1 MPVPYKDSVRAGK
14 HLLYC
19 AVVLA
24 GSGTAQIAIAQTLPD
39 AGQLL
44 NEHQQTRPSEP
55 GSTQPPAA
63 FELPSGTNGSA
74 TNSGLRV
81 QLKAIRFSGDTELA
95 EVENLTALTKP
106 VLGKTLDH
114 AGLQQ
119 LVESLT
125 RYLRGRGYVL
135 ARAYLPRQDLTD
147 GELEIA
153 LVKGRLQSD
162 ASRIEVNSNT
172 RSSPERLRRIA
183 ESALPENKVLRA
195 EDLERA
201 LLLINDQPG
210 VSAQSALDMGAEP
223 GTSRLLINARKGPLV
238 SGNLSADNYG
248 NRSTGTA
255 RANAQVSLNDP
266 LGIGDQLSIGLSK
279 STGTDIVGASYSLP
293 LNASGLRLNAAG
305 SYLRY
310 EVDQEQFRPLDL
322 RGNARSGSLGLSYP
336 VIRSR
341 LQNLNL
347 SATYEYKALED
358 EAIGINLRDRELNN
372 VILAMSGNRFDSLG
386 GGGVTDAMLALTM
399 GELDLSGNRDDQ
411 FADRVSAGS
420 DGSFNK
426 LNLRVSRL
434 QSLGASSP
442 WTLFGGVSA
451 QWASDNLDSSEK
463 FLLGGPAGVRA
474 YPVGEASGDQGWL
487 ATLELRRNIAV
498 NLPGVVLQ
506 GLGFVDT
513 GRIWLH
519 QDTWPGSINNA
530 GDTNRY
536 DLHAVGVGAN
546 LWAGNF
552 SVRTA
557 VARTLDNNPGRS
569 SSGLDADSR
578 ASDWRA
584 WVQASYAF

>member
-24 GSGTAQIAIAQTLPD
+24 GSSAAPLVFAQAVPD

-44 NEHQQTRPSEP
+44 NEHQQTQPSEP
-55 GSTQPPAA
+55 RSTQPPAA
-63 FELPSGTNGSA
+63 FELPSGTNQPSD
-74 TNSGLRV
+74 SGLRV
-81 QLKAIRFSGDTELA
+81 QLKAIRFSGDTALA
-95 EVENLTALTKP
+95 EAENLQELIKP

-119 LVESLT
+119 LVDSLT

-135 ARAYLPRQDLTD
+135 ARAYLPRQDLTE
-147 GELEIA
+147 GQLEIA
-153 LVKGRLQSD
+153 LVKGRLQSG
-162 ASRIEVNSNT
+162 ASRIEMSGAT
-172 RSSPERLRRIA
+172 RSSPERLHGIA
-183 ESALPENKVLRA
+183 DSALAEGEVLRV

-210 VSAQSALDMGAEP
+210 ISAQSALERGVEP
-223 GTSRLLINARKGPLV
+223 GTSRLLINAKQGSLLNGGV
-238 SGNLSADNYG
+238 STDNYG

-255 RANAQVSLNDP
+255 RANAQLSLNDP
-266 LGIGDQLSIGLSK
+266 LGIGDQLNIGVSK
-279 STGTDIVGASYSLP
+279 SSGSDIVGGSYSLP
-293 LNASGLRLNAAG
+293 LTASGLRLNAAG

-322 RGNARSGSLGLSYP
+322 RGTARSGSLGLSYP
-336 VIRSR
+336 LIRSR
-341 LQNLNL
+341 LENLNL

-358 EAIGINLRDRELNN
+358 RALGTNLRDRELNN
-372 VILAMSGNRFDSLG
+372 IVLAMSGNRFDG
-386 GGGVTDAMLALTM
+386 FAGGGVTDAMLALTL

-411 FADRVSAGS
+411 FADSVGADS
-420 DGSFNK
+420 DGSFHK

-434 QSLGASSP
+434 QSLGAASP
-442 WTLFGGVSA
+442 WTLFGGISA

-474 YPVGEASGDQGWL
+474 YPVGEASADHGWL
-487 ATLELRRNIAV
+487 ATLELRRNLDL
-498 NLPGVVLQ
+498 NLPGVTLQ
-506 GLGFVDT
+506 GLGFFDT
-513 GRIWLH
+513 GRVWLH
-519 QDTWPGSINNA
+519 ENPWPGSINNA

-536 DLHAVGVGAN
+536 DLHAVGIGAN
-546 LWAGNF
+546 LWAGDF

-557 VARTLDNNPGRS
+557 VARTLDNNPGRGL
-569 SSGLDADSR
+569 SGLDADSR

-584 WVQASYAF
+584 WIQASYAF